1 MSKKSIALYAVLGI
15 GAAAAAAYVARWFSE
30 TADRSSTW
38 RDATGDQD
46 LERFPDELDVDAQR
60 TDATASDDD
69 RTDPTEVATV
79 EASANEDAAAYAGDG
94 AAAATGND
102 SAEAIDESPID
113 RLRSAVRRQA
123 IPTDQAVAGR

>member
-38 RDATGDQD
+38 RDAAGDQD
-46 LERFPDELDVDAQR
+46 LERFPDEWDVDAER
-60 TDATASDDD
+60 TDATASDDHD
-69 RTDPTEVATV
+69 TDPAEVATI
-79 EASANEDAAAYAGDG
+79 EASANEDAGANPGDDAG
-94 AAAATGND
+94 AAAGKD
-102 SAEAIDESPID
+102 KAEPIDESPIG